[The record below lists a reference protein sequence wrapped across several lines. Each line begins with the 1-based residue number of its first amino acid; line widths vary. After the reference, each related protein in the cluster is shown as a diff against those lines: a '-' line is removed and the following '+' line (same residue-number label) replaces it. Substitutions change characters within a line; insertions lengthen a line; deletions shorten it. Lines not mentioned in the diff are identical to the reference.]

1 MMVIGS
7 PTDFQHVETH
17 GVGPLR
23 PSGTRNGHVMV
34 PGRLGA
40 GLTDGGLGDGA
51 KVGGLGRLDVEGTA
65 VEDDEMSE
73 WEDYEGD
80 TRLFFQQGSVGR
92 RA

>member
-7 PTDFQHVETH
+7 PMNFQHVETH

-23 PSGTRNGHVMV
+23 PSVPRTSHVMAAE
-34 PGRLGA
+34 RLGV
-40 GLTDGGLGDGA
+40 GSRDGGLSGGA
-51 KVGGLGRLDVEGTA
+51 KAIGLGRLDVEGTA

-80 TRLFFQQGSVGR
+80 TRLFFQQGSVGKR
-92 RA
+92 T